1 MKRAGGMGEEK
12 SEKNRH
18 SSRVKNREST
28 GKKEGADKED
38 LVETGGCQHL

>member
-1 MKRAGGMGEEK
+1 MKRERGRGEEK
-12 SEKNRH
+12 NEKNRH
-18 SSRVKNREST
+18 SSRVKNRETT